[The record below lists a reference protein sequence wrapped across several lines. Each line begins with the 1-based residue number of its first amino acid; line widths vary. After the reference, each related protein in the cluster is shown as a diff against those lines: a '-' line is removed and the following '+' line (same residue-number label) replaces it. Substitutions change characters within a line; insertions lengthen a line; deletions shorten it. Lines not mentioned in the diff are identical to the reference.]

1 MGTEHSFTH
10 QVCINLIPPDHA
22 TLDSSS
28 LKAEGGVAFQ
38 SLVNFTTTQTI
49 TPMNLM
55 TSVGSLT
62 NVAKQRPNYLGPVV
76 QVCDFAMALLLH

>member
-1 MGTEHSFTH
+1 M
-10 QVCINLIPPDHA
+10 NLVPPDHL
-22 TLDSSS
+22 TLDASS

-55 TSVGSLT
+55 TSLGSLT
-62 NVAKQRPNYLGPVV
+62 NVAKQRPNYLGPAV
-76 QVCDFAMALLLH
+76 QVILHLLIKGDRGLLYMLYFY